1 MEETKDLLLGRDRL
15 PLIPEPQVEFLKV
28 SLLEGSV
35 STDESATTS
44 NYHSGTDVHACS
56 SATCATCRTNADKSV
71 TFFAS
76 YDRTEANKRHEQYQE
91 YFQTKAFKTHLRSY
105 QQ

>member
-1 MEETKDLLLGRDRL
+1 MEETKDLLLDRDRL
-15 PLIPEPQVEFLKV
+15 PLILEPQVEFLKV
-28 SLLEGSV
+28 PLLASS
-35 STDESATTS
+35 STDGSATTS
-44 NYHSGTDVHACS
+44 NRHGGTDVHACS
-56 SATCATCRTNADKSV
+56 SATCATCRTNAENKSV